1 MREVPI
7 AIGMNNRLSIMK
19 LRLFK
24 KKTIPTAIQPETAVE
39 EQHRRKLAEV
49 GIFSSADRLA
59 KMAKMLRNREN

>member
-1 MREVPI
+1 
-7 AIGMNNRLSIMK
+7 MK

-24 KKTIPTAIQPETAVE
+24 KQTVPTAIQPETVVE

>member
-1 MREVPI
+1 M
-7 AIGMNNRLSIMK
+7 SIMK
-19 LRLFK
+19 LRIFK
-24 KKTIPTAIQPETAVE
+24 KRVAITDIQPETAVE

>member
-1 MREVPI
+1 
-7 AIGMNNRLSIMK
+7 MK
-19 LRLFK
+19 LRIFK
-24 KKTIPTAIQPETAVE
+24 KKNIPTAIQPETAVE

>member
-1 MREVPI
+1 MCEVPI

-19 LRLFK
+19 LRIFK
-24 KKTIPTAIQPETAVE
+24 KKTIPTAIQPETAIE

>member
-1 MREVPI
+1 
-7 AIGMNNRLSIMK
+7 MK
-19 LRLFK
+19 LRIFK
-24 KKTIPTAIQPETAVE
+24 KKTIPTAIQPETAIE

>member
-1 MREVPI
+1 MCEVPI

-19 LRLFK
+19 LRIFK
-24 KKTIPTAIQPETAVE
+24 KRVAITDIQPETAIE

-59 KMAKMLRNREN
+59 KMAKILRNREN

>member
-24 KKTIPTAIQPETAVE
+24 MKTIPTAIQPETAVE